1 VLKIIYEL
9 SFLQMKKW
17 FQLLRQ
23 ALSGSEESFTDGSIN
38 RAIFLLSVPMIMEM
52 VMESLF
58 AVVDIFFVS
67 KISIEA
73 VATVGLTE
81 SVITLVYSVA
91 IGLSTAATAT
101 IARRIG
107 EENMAQARRAIGQV
121 ILISLG
127 ISLPIA
133 VVGFTFAG
141 DVLSIMGAD
150 KKVIETGTIFAQIQ
164 FLSAPV
170 VILLYS
176 LSGALRG
183 AGAAATAMRSL
194 IIANVLNMI
203 LGPTLIFGIGF
214 IPAMGVAGAAMAT
227 AMGRSI
233 GVGYQLY
240 ALTRVNKALAFVWT
254 DLKPHRETIVSMVK
268 VAAGGTGQF
277 LVSSASWIFLTRI
290 LAEFGSDV
298 VAGYTIAIRVIMF
311 TLLPAWGLANAAAT
325 LVGQNLGAKKP
336 ERAEISVWKCASYNL
351 YFLVGLSIF
360 MFIGAEMII
369 GWFSPNVEVIHT
381 GKLAL
386 RVLCLGYGFYAYGM
400 VIIQSL
406 NGAGDTKTPTVL
418 NLICFWLIEIP
429 LAYVLSIFFALGP
442 IGVFI
447 SVPVA
452 ESVLALLGIWR
463 FRMGN
468 WKTVKV

>member
-1 VLKIIYEL
+1 
-9 SFLQMKKW
+9 MKKW

-67 KISIEA
+67 RISIEA

-101 IARRIG
+101 ISRRIG
-107 EENMAQARRAIGQV
+107 EGNMPQARRAIGQV
-121 ILISLG
+121 ILISLI

-133 VVGFTFAG
+133 IAGFVFAG
-141 DVLSIMGAD
+141 DILRMMGAD
-150 KKVIETGTIFAQIQ
+150 PQVIKTGTIFAQIQ

-203 LGPTLIFGIGF
+203 LGPVLIFGFGA
-214 IPAMGVAGAAMAT
+214 IPALGVAGAAIAT
-227 AMGRSI
+227 ALGRSI

-240 ALTRVNKALAFVWT
+240 SLTRVNKALAFVWA
-254 DLKPHRETIVSMVK
+254 DLKPHKETIVSMVK

-298 VAGYTIAIRVIMF
+298 VAGYTIAIRVIVF

-351 YFLVGLSIF
+351 YFLVGLSVF
-360 MFIGAEMII
+360 MFLGAEIII
-369 GWFSPNVEVIHT
+369 GWFSPNAEVIHT

-400 VIIQSL
+400 VVIQSL
-406 NGAGDTKTPTVL
+406 NGAGDTKTPTIL

-429 LAYVLSIFFALGP
+429 LAYVLAIFFALGP

-452 ESVLALLGIWR
+452 ESILALLGIWR
-463 FRMGN
+463 FRLGN

>member
-1 VLKIIYEL
+1 
-9 SFLQMKKW
+9 MKKW
-17 FQLLRQ
+17 LQLLRQ
-23 ALSGSEESFTDGSIN
+23 ALNGSEESFTDGSIN

-67 KISIEA
+67 RISIEA

-91 IGLSTAATAT
+91 IGISTAATAT
-101 IARRIG
+101 ISRRIG
-107 EENMAQARRAIGQV
+107 EGNMPQARRAIGQV

-133 VVGFTFAG
+133 IAGFTFAG
-141 DVLSIMGAD
+141 DVLDIMGAD
-150 KKVIETGTIFAQIQ
+150 PKVIETGTIFAQIQ

-203 LGPTLIFGIGF
+203 LGPVLIFGFGV
-214 IPAMGVAGAAMAT
+214 IPALGVAGAAIAT
-227 AMGRSI
+227 ALGRSI

-240 ALTRVNKALAFVWT
+240 SLTRVNKALAFVWA
-254 DLKPHRETIVSMVK
+254 DLKPHKETIVSMVK

-325 LVGQNLGAKKP
+325 LVGQNLGAGKP

-351 YFLVGLSIF
+351 FFLVGLSVF
-360 MFIGAEMII
+360 MFLGAETII
-369 GWFSPNVEVIHT
+369 TLFSQNAEVIHT

-400 VIIQSL
+400 VVIQSL
-406 NGAGDTKTPTVL
+406 NGAGDTKTPTIL

-429 LAYVLSIFFALGP
+429 LAYVLAIFFALGP

-463 FRMGN
+463 FRLGN
-468 WKTVKV
+468 WKMVKV

>member
-1 VLKIIYEL
+1 
-9 SFLQMKKW
+9 MKKW

-67 KISIEA
+67 KVSIEA

-107 EENMAQARRAIGQV
+107 EGNMAQARVAIGQV
-121 ILISLG
+121 ILISLA

-133 VVGFTFAG
+133 IAGFLFAG
-141 DVLSIMGAD
+141 DVLSVMGAD
-150 KKVIETGTIFAQIQ
+150 PKVIETGTIFAKIQ

-194 IIANVLNMI
+194 IIANCLNMI
-203 LGPTLIFGIGF
+203 LGPTLIFGFGI
-214 IPAMGVAGAAMAT
+214 IPAFGVTGAAIAT
-227 AMGRSI
+227 ALGRSI

-240 ALTRVNKALAFVWT
+240 SLTRVNKALAFVWA
-254 DLKPHRETIVSMVK
+254 DLKPHKETIVSMIK

-325 LVGQNLGAKKP
+325 LVGQNLGAGKP

-351 YFLVGLSIF
+351 FFLLGLSIL
-360 MFIGAEMII
+360 MFAGAESII
-369 GWFSPNVEVIHT
+369 GWFSPNIEVIHT

-386 RVLCLGYGFYAYGM
+386 RVLCLGYGFYAYSM
-400 VIIQSL
+400 VVIQSL

-418 NLICFWLIEIP
+418 NLICFWLLEIP
-429 LAYVLSIFFALGP
+429 LAYVLAIFFALGP

-452 ESVLALLGIWR
+452 ESILALLGIWR
-463 FRMGN
+463 FRMGK
-468 WKTVKV
+468 WKTVKI

>member
-1 VLKIIYEL
+1 
-9 SFLQMKKW
+9 MKKW

-23 ALSGSEESFTDGSIN
+23 ALNGSEESFTEGSIN
-38 RAIFLLSVPMIMEM
+38 RAIFLLSIPMIMEM
-52 VMESLF
+52 IMESLF

-67 KISIEA
+67 KVSIEA

-101 IARRIG
+101 VARRIG
-107 EENMAQARRAIGQV
+107 EGNPAQARRAIGQV
-121 ILISLG
+121 ILISLVISG
-127 ISLPIA
+127 IVALIGS
-133 VVGFTFAG
+133 VFAG
-141 DVLSIMGAD
+141 DILRVMGAD
-150 KKVIETGTIFAQIQ
+150 STVIATGTTFARIQ

-170 VILLYS
+170 VVLLYS

-194 IIANVLNMI
+194 IIANGFNMV
-203 LGPTLIFGIGF
+203 LGPILIFGVGPF
-214 IPAMGVAGAAMAT
+214 PEMGVTGAALAT
-227 AMGRSI
+227 ALGRSI

-240 ALTRVNKALAFVWT
+240 SLALNNKTLALVWE
-254 DLKPHRETIVSMVK
+254 DLRPHRETIVTLVR

-325 LVGQNLGAKKP
+325 LVGQNLGAEKP
-336 ERAEISVWKCASYNL
+336 ERAETSVWRCALFNL
-351 YFLVGLSIF
+351 IFLVALSVLMLIW
-360 MFIGAEMII
+360 AESII
-369 GWFSPNVEVIHT
+369 GWFTSESQAIST
-381 GKLAL
+381 GTLAL
-386 RVLCLGYGFYAYGM
+386 RVLCLGFGFYAYSM
-400 VIIQSL
+400 VVIQSL

-418 NLICFWLIEIP
+418 NLICFWLIQIP
-429 LAYVLSIFFALGP
+429 TAYVLAIVMELGP
-442 IGVFI
+442 IGVFAA
-447 SVPVA
+447 VPIA
-452 ESVLALLGIWR
+452 ESLLAILGIWR
-463 FRMGN
+463 FRLGG
-468 WKTVKV
+468 WKMIKV

>member
-1 VLKIIYEL
+1 
-9 SFLQMKKW
+9 MKKW

-23 ALSGSEESFTDGSIN
+23 ALRGSEESFTDGSIN

-81 SVITLVYSVA
+81 SVITLVYSIA

-107 EENMAQARRAIGQV
+107 EGNTEQARRAIGQV
-121 ILISLG
+121 ILISLAV
-127 ISLPIA
+127 SSPIA
-133 VVGFTFAG
+133 VFGFVYAG
-141 DVLSIMGAD
+141 DVLAMMGAAPR
-150 KKVIETGTIFAQIQ
+150 VIASGTTFAKIQ
-164 FLSAPV
+164 FASAPV

-194 IIANVLNMI
+194 IIANGLNMT
-203 LGPTLIFGIGF
+203 LGPVLIFGLGPF
-214 IPAMGVAGAAMAT
+214 PALGVAGAAVAT
-227 AMGRSI
+227 ALGRSV

-240 ALTRVNKALAFVWT
+240 SLTRVNTALAFT
-254 DLKPHRETIVSMVK
+254 LRDLRPHRETIAAMIK
-268 VAAGGTGQF
+268 VATGGTVQF
-277 LVSSASWIFLTRI
+277 LISSASWIFLTRI

-325 LVGQNLGAKKP
+325 LVGQNLGAQKP
-336 ERAEISVWKCASYNL
+336 DRAELSVWKCASYNL
-351 YFLVGLSIF
+351 FFLVGLSVF
-360 MFIGAEMII
+360 MFAGAGHII
-369 GWFSPNVEVIHT
+369 GWFSPNPEAIHT

-386 RVLCLGYGFYAYGM
+386 QILCLGYGFYAYGM
-400 VIIQSL
+400 VVIQSL

-418 NLICFWLIEIP
+418 NLICFWVIEIP
-429 LAYVLSIFFALGP
+429 LAYVLAIVFQLGP
-442 IGVFI
+442 VGVFI

-452 ESVLALLGIWR
+452 ESFLALTGIWQ
-463 FRMGN
+463 FRKGK
-468 WKTVKV
+468 WKTVQV

>member
-1 VLKIIYEL
+1 
-9 SFLQMKKW
+9 MKQW

-23 ALSGSEESFTDGSIN
+23 ALRGSEESFTEGSIN

-101 IARRIG
+101 IARRVG
-107 EENMAQARRAIGQV
+107 EGNMAQARVAIGQV

-127 ISLPIA
+127 ISVPIGIL
-133 VVGFTFAG
+133 GFTFAG
-141 DVLSIMGAD
+141 DILRVMGAD
-150 KKVIETGTIFAQIQ
+150 PKVIETGTIFARIQ

-183 AGAAATAMRSL
+183 AGSAATAMRSL
-194 IIANVLNMI
+194 IVANVLNMVF
-203 LGPTLIFGIGF
+203 GPILIFGLGP
-214 IPAMGVAGAAMAT
+214 IPALGVAGAAIAT

-240 ALTRVNKALAFVWT
+240 SLTRVNKHLAFIWS
-254 DLKPHRETIVSMVK
+254 DLKPHRETIVTMVK

-325 LVGQNLGAKKP
+325 LVGQNLGAQKP
-336 ERAEISVWKCASYNL
+336 ERAELSVWRCASYNL
-351 YFLVGLSIF
+351 YFLVGLSVF
-360 MFIGAEMII
+360 MFVGAEMII

-381 GKLAL
+381 GKMAL

-400 VIIQSL
+400 VVIQSL
-406 NGAGDTKTPTVL
+406 NGAGDTKTPTIL
-418 NLICFWLIEIP
+418 NLICFWMIEIP
-429 LAYVLSIFFALGP
+429 LAYVLAIIFALGP

-452 ESVLALLGIWR
+452 ESCLALLGIWR
-463 FRMGN
+463 FKKGN
-468 WKTVKV
+468 WKSIQV

>member
-1 VLKIIYEL
+1 
-9 SFLQMKKW
+9 MKKW

-23 ALSGSEESFTDGSIN
+23 AIRGSEESFTEGSIN
-38 RAIFLLSVPMIMEM
+38 RAIFLLSVPMILEM

-67 KISIEA
+67 KVSIEA

-107 EENMAQARRAIGQV
+107 EGNPVEAKRAVGQV

-127 ISLPIA
+127 LSVI
-133 VVGFTFAG
+133 VGTIGTAFAG
-141 DVLSIMGAD
+141 DILRVMGAD
-150 KKVIETGTIFAQIQ
+150 AKVIETGTMFARIQ
-164 FLSAPV
+164 FLSSPA

-183 AGAAATAMRSL
+183 AGLAATAMRSL
-194 IIANVLNMI
+194 IIANCFNMV
-203 LGPTLIFGIGF
+203 LGPVLIFGVGPFPELGVTGAALATAIGRT
-214 IPAMGVAGAAMAT
+214 IGVA
-227 AMGRSI
+227 
-233 GVGYQLY
+233 YQLY
-240 ALTRVNKALAFVWT
+240 SLIKVNKTIALVWR
-254 DLKPHRETIVSMVK
+254 DLRPHRETIATIIK

-298 VAGYTIAIRVIMF
+298 VAGYTIAVRVIMF

-325 LVGQNLGAKKP
+325 LVGQNLGAQKP
-336 ERAEISVWKCASYNL
+336 ERAEASVWRCALFNL
-351 YFLVGLSIF
+351 IFLVGIAVF
-360 MFIGAEMII
+360 MFIWAEMII
-369 GWFSPNVEVIHT
+369 GWFTSDPLVIAN
-381 GKLAL
+381 GKLGL
-386 RVLCLGYGFYAYGM
+386 RAFCIGYGFYAYSM

-418 NLICFWLIEIP
+418 NLICFWLIQIPSAYFLAIVLNLGPVGVFAAVP
-429 LAYVLSIFFALGP
+429 LAESI
-442 IGVFI
+442 
-447 SVPVA
+447 
-452 ESVLALLGIWR
+452 LALLGIWR
-463 FRMGN
+463 FKLGG
-468 WKTVKV
+468 WKLIKV

>member
-1 VLKIIYEL
+1 
-9 SFLQMKKW
+9 MKKW

-23 ALSGSEESFTDGSIN
+23 AINGSEESFTEGSIN
-38 RAIFLLSVPMIMEM
+38 RAIFLLSVPMILEM

-58 AVVDIFFVS
+58 AVADIFFVS
-67 KISIEA
+67 KVSIEA

-107 EENMAQARRAIGQV
+107 EGNPADARRAIGQV
-121 ILISLG
+121 ILISLIVSSIVALIG
-127 ISLPIA
+127 T
-133 VVGFTFAG
+133 TFAG
-141 DVLSIMGAD
+141 DILRVMGAD
-150 KKVIETGTIFAQIQ
+150 AKVIETGTMFARIQ
-164 FLSAPV
+164 FLSSPAV
-170 VILLYS
+170 VLLYS

-194 IIANVLNMI
+194 IIANCFNM
-203 LGPTLIFGIGF
+203 LFGPLLIFGIGPF
-214 IPAMGVAGAAMAT
+214 PELGVTGAALAT
-227 AMGRSI
+227 AIGRSV

-240 ALTRVNKALAFVWT
+240 SLAKVNKTLALVWE
-254 DLKPHRETIVSMVK
+254 DLRPHRETIVTIIK

-325 LVGQNLGAKKP
+325 LVGQNLGAQKP
-336 ERAEISVWKCASYNL
+336 DRAEISVWRCALFNL
-351 YFLVGLSIF
+351 IFLVGLSLF
-360 MFIGAEMII
+360 MFTWAEAII
-369 GWFSPNVEVIHT
+369 GWFTSNAHVIEV

-386 RVLCLGYGFYAYGM
+386 RVLCLGFGFYAYSM
-400 VIIQSL
+400 VVIQSL

-418 NLICFWLIEIP
+418 NLICFWLIQIP
-429 LAYVLSIFFALGP
+429 TAYVLAIVLDLGP
-442 IGVFI
+442 VGVFAA
-447 SVPVA
+447 VPIA

-463 FRMGN
+463 FRLGG
-468 WKTVKV
+468 WKLVKV